1 MTGLVREFLEYFD
14 LDFTIAVFDPESNF
28 VSQTTFKFFLFDTLF
43 SVIQCT
49 LNLTLLC
56 NLVTKVY
63 KALFMADIFILVNLS
78 LLK

>member
-28 VSQTTFKFFLFDTLF
+28 VSQTKFTHSFNTLF
-43 SVIQCT
+43 SVIQWM

-56 NLVTKVY
+56 NLVIKD
-63 KALFMADIFILVNLS
+63 K
-78 LLK
+78 